1 MGHTYA
7 ANFLHCVFSTKG
19 RRKTLTPEM
28 QSRLEPYLAG
38 IARANGFKI
47 LAARAVHDHAH
58 ILLSLPPSVALAK
71 AMQLVKG
78 GSSKWI
84 HDTFPETQ
92 GFGWQEGYGAF
103 SIGVSGLQT
112 TIAYIER
119 QEEHHRERDFETEFI
134 AFLKKHG
141 IEYDERYV
149 FG

>member
-7 ANFLHCVFSTKG
+7 TNLLHCVFSTKE
-19 RRKTLTPEM
+19 RRNVLSPEIR
-28 QSRLEPYLAG
+28 SRLEPYLAG

-47 LAARAVHDHAH
+47 LAGRAVEDHAH
-58 ILLSLPPSVALAK
+58 VLLSLPPSLALAK

-78 GSSKWI
+78 GSSKWV
-84 HDTFPETQ
+84 HDTFPEARD
-92 GFGWQEGYGAF
+92 FGWQDGYGAF
-103 SIGVSGLQT
+103 SIGISGLNAT
-112 TIAYIER
+112 VAYIEN
-119 QEEHHRERDFETEFI
+119 QEEHHRKRNFEAEFV

>member
-7 ANFLHCVFSTKG
+7 TNLLHCVFSTKE

-28 QSRLEPYLAG
+28 TSRLEPYLTG

-47 LAARAVHDHAH
+47 LAARAVQDHAH
-58 ILLSLPPSVALAK
+58 VLLSLPASIALAK

-84 HDTFPETQ
+84 HDTFPATQ
-92 GFGWQEGYGAF
+92 AFGWQEGYGAF
-103 SIGVSGLQT
+103 SIGISGLQA
-112 TIAYIER
+112 TIAYIEN